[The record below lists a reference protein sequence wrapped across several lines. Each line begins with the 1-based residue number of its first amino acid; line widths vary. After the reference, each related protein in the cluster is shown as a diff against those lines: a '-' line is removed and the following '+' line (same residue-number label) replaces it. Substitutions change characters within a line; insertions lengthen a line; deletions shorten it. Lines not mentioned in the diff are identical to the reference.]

1 MTIARSVPTLVLRTD
16 VSAIPLG
23 VGNVPGWVSGSPA
36 NLAASTNVFCVFDLG
51 PNWDQYKII
60 TVSVD
65 GGTPQAGAGIQAHG
79 SDDGI
84 TNKCRLGT
92 VTAASMNAS
101 WYFDMTSSTAVV
113 GVLRPSGRFVR
124 VLFANGA
131 PAAQGASAAVQLT
144 AFAD

>member
-1 MTIARSVPTLVLRTD
+1 MTIARSIQTLVLRTD

-36 NLAASTNVFCVFDLG
+36 NLAASANVFCVFDLG
-51 PNWDQYKII
+51 PNWDQYK
-60 TVSVD
+60 VVVVHVD
-65 GGTPQAGAGIQAHG
+65 GGTPQAGTGIQAYG

-84 TNKCRLGT
+84 LMKCRLGAIT
-92 VTAASMNAS
+92 SANMNAT
-101 WYFDMTSSTAVV
+101 WYVDMTSTTAVT

-124 VLFANGA
+124 VLFSNGA